1 MAAQTALPPAET
13 SPEAVMTLA
22 DAANS
27 APDSETIGIA
37 LPVDATT
44 GAGLKRRM
52 PGKPGGPPRKVLKAA
67 SKPGADQGKGASE
80 KAERRPKSASKSEAK
95 SDAMSSEPQEEAG
108 EKLPDE
114 EVRTAS
120 EMSFVVVKTVKNFLR
135 NAAPEPIHM
144 GGDFIAALNAKVAE
158 DIMQAIQRVLG
169 NGRKTIRGIDL

>member
-1 MAAQTALPPAET
+1 
-13 SPEAVMTLA
+13 MTLA

-27 APDSETIGIA
+27 TPDVETIGIA

-52 PGKPGGPPRKVLKAA
+52 PGKTGGPPRKVLKAA
-67 SKPGADQGKGASE
+67 SKAGADHGKAASG
-80 KAERRPKSASKSEAK
+80 KERQPKSAPKSDAK
-95 SDAMSSEPQEEAG
+95 GDAMSSELQEEAG

-114 EVRTAS
+114 DVRTAS

-144 GGDFIAALNAKVAE
+144 GGDFVAALNAKVAE